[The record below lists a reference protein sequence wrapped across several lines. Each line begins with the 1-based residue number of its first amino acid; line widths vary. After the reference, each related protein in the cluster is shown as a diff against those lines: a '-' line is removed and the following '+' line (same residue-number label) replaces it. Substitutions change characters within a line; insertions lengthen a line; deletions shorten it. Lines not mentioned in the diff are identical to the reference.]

1 MFIEPEGK
9 VLLDTGYTGKASKE
23 DCLYEVDDFDYGS
36 LNGEH
41 SHLGNFFGLFNENML
56 SVYSPITS
64 DFSIYLIVFRA
75 LLYIHGPY
83 IHIFL
88 TIKGKKTMKTT
99 INKKMRVITVALL
112 LSGLV
117 PSTMMAQDKVEAS
130 VGADLVSGYIW
141 RGQDLGGVSVQ
152 PSLEIS
158 YKGFSLGAW
167 GSVGFEST
175 DTKEFDLTLGYSIGG
190 FSVSVTDY
198 WFNTQVETGID
209 DDGETIF
216 ATNKYFKY
224 GAHSTAHVF
233 EAQVGYD
240 FGPLAVNW
248 YTNFAGA
255 DGVKEN
261 GKRAYSSYLALSAPF
276 KLGGLDW
283 TVDLGMVPWETT
295 FYNGYT
301 SGFCVS
307 DVSLGASK
315 DIKITDSFS
324 VPTFAKV
331 TVNPRTEGAYF
342 AFGLSF

>member
-1 MFIEPEGK
+1 
-9 VLLDTGYTGKASKE
+9 
-23 DCLYEVDDFDYGS
+23 
-36 LNGEH
+36 
-41 SHLGNFFGLFNENML
+41 
-56 SVYSPITS
+56 
-64 DFSIYLIVFRA
+64 
-75 LLYIHGPY
+75 
-83 IHIFL
+83 
-88 TIKGKKTMKTT
+88 MKTT

-190 FSVSVTDY
+190 FSVS
-198 WFNTQVETGID
+198 
-209 DDGETIF
+209 
-216 ATNKYFKY
+216 
-224 GAHSTAHVF
+224 
-233 EAQVGYD
+233 
-240 FGPLAVNW
+240 
-248 YTNFAGA
+248 GA